1 MKNLILTIALLIFAS
16 SYSQTTKN
24 ELLYKDK
31 KNTAE
36 IKTDQNTIT
45 EKNMTDQ
52 KEIFRNK
59 VIVFLSKEPDP
70 KSNILDIQDFVENGK
85 SSIPVFTS
93 TEKLT
98 ESTQGAELP
107 FPKYQIDGLFL
118 LSIMNGNETLRVN
131 PTLSDE
137 AFFKASDLKEYYK
150 KDIEKLM
157 EKMKSEQ

>member
-1 MKNLILTIALLIFAS
+1 MRNRNSILTFILISMSFFS
-16 SYSQTTKN
+16 CDFKT
-24 ELLYKDK
+24 DK

-36 IKTDQNTIT
+36 LKADSKIETH
-45 EKNMTDQ
+45 KNMTDQ

-59 VIVFLSKEPDP
+59 IIVFLSKEPDP
-70 KSNILDIQDFVENGK
+70 ESNILDIQDFIENGK

-93 TEKLT
+93 TEKMT

-150 KDIEKLM
+150 KDITELM

>member
-1 MKNLILTIALLIFAS
+1 MRNRNSILTFILISMSFFS
-16 SYSQTTKN
+16 CDFKT
-24 ELLYKDK
+24 DK

-36 IKTDQNTIT
+36 LKADSKIETH
-45 EKNMTDQ
+45 KNKTDQ

-59 VIVFLSKEPDP
+59 IIVFLSKEPDP
-70 KSNILDIQDFVENGK
+70 ESNILDIQDFIENGK

-93 TEKLT
+93 TEKMT

-150 KDIEKLM
+150 KDITELM

>member
-1 MKNLILTIALLIFAS
+1 MNFFSCDFKT
-16 SYSQTTKN
+16 
-24 ELLYKDK
+24 DK
-31 KNTAE
+31 KNIAE
-36 IKTDQNTIT
+36 LKVDSKIETQN
-45 EKNMTDQ
+45 NMTDQ

-70 KSNILDIQDFVENGK
+70 KSNVLDIQDFIENGK

-93 TEKLT
+93 TKKLT

-107 FPKYQIDGLFL
+107 FTKYQIDGLFL

-137 AFFKASDLKEYYK
+137 AFFKASDLKEYFK
-150 KDIEKLM
+150 KDIIKLM

>member
-1 MKNLILTIALLIFAS
+1 MINRNSFLTFTLVLISLCSCEFKT
-16 SYSQTTKN
+16 
-24 ELLYKDK
+24 DK

-36 IKTDQNTIT
+36 IKTDQNTLT
-45 EKNMTDQ
+45 EKNMADQ
-52 KEIFRNK
+52 NEIFRNK
-59 VIVFLSKEPDP
+59 VIVFLSNEPDP
-70 KSNILDIQDFVENGK
+70 KSNILDIQDFIENGK

-137 AFFKASDLKEYYK
+137 AFFKASDLKDYYK